1 MIQVQVIGNIGK
13 DAEEKT
19 INEKKYIGFNVASTE
34 RDTTTWVSVLMR
46 RDDPTKLLP
55 YLKKGT
61 KVFVQGRMSVNSYMN
76 NGNPAS
82 SINLFADRLELLS
95 VKQSDEQHPNP
106 QSDQTNGADDLPFD

>member
-1 MIQVQVIGNIGK
+1 
-13 DAEEKT
+13 
-19 INEKKYIGFNVASTE
+19 
-34 RDTTTWVSVLMR
+34 MR

-55 YLKKGT
+55 YIKKGT

-95 VKQSDEQHPNP
+95 AKQSDERPNP